1 MSDLDIENL
10 IRIVKIITS
19 TTGSRTIDHSHISAA
34 LRIINPRMMTM
45 YDTSAFE
52 TWIAYEAK
60 KIPNAC
66 FNIAK
71 TMLNKDQYRVKSDAA
86 AYLSGILILHDDYM
100 TGIFP
105 DKK

>member
-34 LRIINPRMMTM
+34 LRIINPRTMTM

-52 TWIAYEAK
+52 TWILYQAK
-60 KIPNAC
+60 KTPNAC
-66 FNIAK
+66 FNAAK
-71 TMLNKDQYRVKSDAA
+71 SMLSKDQYRVKSDAA

-100 TGIFP
+100 VGMSP